1 MALRDFTKVL
11 IIIIFFTL
19 CLSLRFFYMLESDYG
34 IYFSGSYYFFNSE
47 LTFYET
53 VKDFKPPGYYLFLG
67 LIGSF
72 FDWSYFSAYI
82 GYTCSIFLFISSS
95 ALVFLKINKN
105 LNHFLTYTIIT
116 STFVSFL
123 STNAAIAFFQCSLIN
138 IGLFFHIRIFTR
150 ESSEILNI
158 LLSYIFVSF
167 AILSRADS
175 IIIIPILLLGAL
187 FFYKDANLIKSIRYF
202 FIALIGF
209 LIPFLLLTLLE
220 ISLGDF
226 LFYNFEIAAFYKE
239 NYISKLQY
247 LYKPKVIEAVSGSAL
262 LFLIPIIFYNVYLF
276 AKKNKSFSQFF
287 AIAGLLFTFLVY
299 FWIGTDR
306 VYHLLIIFP
315 FLSMVFAIALQNIEK
330 SYSFKVLITSFMV
343 LVVFFQNLAPSL
355 HATYK
360 KRNDIFN
367 IPIEINELEKFMSH
381 NNIQYI
387 VSGDIKPW
395 FHVLKKDRN
404 PKLSYFHN
412 IYVFFNIGDSVLKND
427 FNKLFD
433 TEDKKFLIDI
443 GLMDS
448 SISTPI
454 MKDIRSKTVTI
465 GEYENY
471 YIQVFST
478 KSQHK
483 N

>member
-1 MALRDFTKVL
+1 MILSDFTKVL
-11 IIIIFFTL
+11 IIIIFFTI

-34 IYFSGSYYFFNSE
+34 IYFSGSYYFFNSD

-82 GYTCSIFLFISSS
+82 GYICSIFLFVSSS
-95 ALVFLKINKN
+95 ALIFLKINKN
-105 LNHFLTYTIIT
+105 LNHFITYIIIT
-116 STFVSFL
+116 STFMSFL
-123 STNAAIAFFQCSLIN
+123 STNAAIALFQCSLIN
-138 IGLFFHIRIFTR
+138 ICLFFHTRIYNK

-158 LLSYIFVSF
+158 FLSYMFVSF
-167 AILSRADS
+167 AILSRVDS
-175 IIIIPILLLGAL
+175 IIIIPIFLLATL
-187 FFYKDANLIKSIRYF
+187 FFYKDTNIVKIIKYF

-220 ISLGDF
+220 ISLSDF
-226 LFYNFEIAAFYKE
+226 LFYNFELAAFYKE
-239 NYISKLQY
+239 NYISKVQY

-262 LFLIPIIFYNVYLF
+262 LFLIPIIFYNAYSV
-276 AKKNKSFSQFF
+276 AKTNKNFSHFF
-287 AIAGLLFTFLVY
+287 AIVGLLFTFLVY

-315 FLSMVFAIALQNIEK
+315 FLSMVFAIALQNIK
-330 SYSFKVLITSFMV
+330 KCYSFTVMATSLMV
-343 LVVFFQNLAPSL
+343 LVVFFQNLVPNL
-355 HATYK
+355 YATYQ

-381 NNIQYI
+381 NNIQHI

-395 FHVLKKDRN
+395 FHVLKKDSN

-412 IYVFFNIGDSVLKND
+412 LFVFFDFRDSMLTND
-427 FNKLFD
+427 FNKLLN
-433 TEDKKFLIDI
+433 TEETKFLIDI
-443 GLMDS
+443 GLFDS

-454 MKDIRSKTVTI
+454 MKEIRAKSYTV
-465 GEYENY
+465 GEYGDY
-471 YIQVFST
+471 YIQVILT
-478 KSQHK
+478 KPQYI